1 MRVMAWP
8 RPANKEASK
17 HIYQVKNEIEKEIK
31 PKKEIIYDYNLGEGT
46 VIVEQEGKNGYV
58 INTYRIRYEAGKVVE
73 KILVSES
80 VYAGKNTIVRIGKD

>member
-1 MRVMAWP
+1 MY
-8 RPANKEASK
+8 E
-17 HIYQVKNEIEKEIK
+17 IKNEVAKEVK
-31 PKKEIIYDYNLGEGT
+31 PKKETIYDYGLSKGT

-58 INTYRIRYEAGKVVE
+58 INTYRVRYEEGKIKE